1 MESESLIEWGLEIP
15 RDYIVGRRVSMKY
28 ENYEIRML
36 KKEEEDVLG
45 DFLYEAIF
53 QKDDSNPAPRDIIYK
68 PELKVYIENFGQE
81 DDNCLVAEY
90 EGQIVGAV
98 WTRIIKGYGSV
109 DDKTPELAISLYKE
123 YRGKGI
129 GTNMMLEM
137 LEVLKEK
144 GYHQAS
150 LSVQKDNYA
159 SQLYIK
165 VGFEVVKELEDEYVM
180 VYKI

>member
-1 MESESLIEWGLEIP
+1 
-15 RDYIVGRRVSMKY
+15 MKY
-28 ENYEIRML
+28 DNYEIRML
-36 KKEEEDVLG
+36 RKEEEDVLG

-129 GTNMMLEM
+129 GTNMMFEM

-150 LSVQKDNYA
+150 LSVQKDNYT

-165 VGFEVVKELEDEYVM
+165 VGFEVVKEIEDEYVM